1 MDNNEQLEK
10 IIQSQKLILDI
21 LHQKQSALEY
31 INRNVACSYLNYGTS
46 KLNKLLKTGAIK
58 YSRVGRRL
66 FIESKSLNEF
76 IQKSSQ

>member
-1 MDNNEQLEK
+1 MENEKLEK

-21 LHQKQSALEY
+21 LHQKQSDLDY
-31 INRNVACSYLNYGTS
+31 INRTVACSYLNYGTS

-76 IQKSSQ
+76 ILKNSQ